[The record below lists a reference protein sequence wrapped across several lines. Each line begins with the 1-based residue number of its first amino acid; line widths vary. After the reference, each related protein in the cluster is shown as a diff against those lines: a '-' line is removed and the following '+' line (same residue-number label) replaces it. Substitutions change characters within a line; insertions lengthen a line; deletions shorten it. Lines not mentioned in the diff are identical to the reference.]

1 MANVKCERCRTEE
14 YIPTH
19 QFVKFEEDVHYLCQ
33 ACWELFKGWYY
44 RGARSVAAVREDTNR

>member
-1 MANVKCERCRTEE
+1 MAHQKCERCRTEE

-19 QFVKFEEDVHYLCQ
+19 QFVKFEEDIRYLCQ

-44 RGARSVAAVREDTNR
+44 RGARAVESCEEA